1 MRRRAVKIMKKRKL
15 RKIPNG
21 EENVR
26 REIALLKS
34 LKHKNVMQLI
44 DVLTN
49 EQKGKIYLVS
59 FTMYSEVALFTD
71 SLFSIG
77 NIFVLKFIVVLC
89 TCSRVLCT
97 CSRVIMYCC
106 TGARVL
112 LYGTAG
118 NA

>member
-1 MRRRAVKIMKKRKL
+1 MKIMKKRKL

-59 FTMYSEVALFTD
+59 FTMYSEVALPPPLFTD

-97 CSRVIMYCC
+97 CS
-106 TGARVL
+106 
-112 LYGTAG
+112 
-118 NA
+118 

>member
-1 MRRRAVKIMKKRKL
+1 MKKRKL

-34 LKHKNVMQLI
+34 LNHKNVMKLI

-59 FTMYSEVALFTD
+59 Y
-71 SLFSIG
+71 
-77 NIFVLKFIVVLC
+77 N
-89 TCSRVLCT
+89 
-97 CSRVIMYCC
+97 VIQK
-106 TGARVL
+106 
-112 LYGTAG
+112 
-118 NA
+118 

>member
-59 FTMYSEVALFTD
+59 FNVIQKWCCPPPHSRISYSL
-71 SLFSIG
+71 LGIFS
-77 NIFVLKFIVVLC
+77 
-89 TCSRVLCT
+89 
-97 CSRVIMYCC
+97 
-106 TGARVL
+106 
-112 LYGTAG
+112 
-118 NA
+118 

>member
-59 FTMYSEVALFTD
+59 FTMYSEVALPPPPIHGFPIQYWEYFRT
-71 SLFSIG
+71 
-77 NIFVLKFIVVLC
+77 
-89 TCSRVLCT
+89 
-97 CSRVIMYCC
+97 
-106 TGARVL
+106 
-112 LYGTAG
+112 
-118 NA
+118 